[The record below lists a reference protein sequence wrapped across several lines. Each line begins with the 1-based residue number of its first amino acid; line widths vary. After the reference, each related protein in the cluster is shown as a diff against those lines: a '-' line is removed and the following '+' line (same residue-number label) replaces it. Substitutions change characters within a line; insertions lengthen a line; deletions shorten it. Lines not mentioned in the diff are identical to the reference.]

1 MSPRRRLSRL
11 RVIPLGIA
19 FLAPSVLLTGCFSAP
34 PQIVQLNPLAGSTQL
49 DANATVEVVFDQ
61 PVIHQ
66 SVATRLSVVE
76 SKDSRVGLTGC
87 NLVAAFTARPGAP
100 CWITW
105 LTGESGFVLRHPG
118 ALFAPNTEYTFTL
131 GAGVT
136 SVNGNVNS
144 LDHIWNLTSAAAPVL
159 TSATPGGGASVA
171 RDTPLL
177 LSFSRAMSASALAA
191 AVSLSPAVTG
201 LEVVRNRLDLGQFE
215 VIPDRP
221 LAPSTAY
228 TLTVSRR
235 ATDAFG
241 QPISSPI
248 TVHFRTTTLLA
259 AGHLLVLAGPSLG
272 DATTVM
278 LAQLTAPATG
288 LPIPAQVLD
297 TVPVCT
303 DPDAC
308 GEVGPGQ
315 PAAVIDSASL
325 APGGQWLAVVQTD
338 VTRLN
343 QPPVLRIIDVQNGLD
358 QLDLTGA
365 TSPAWSPDGQ
375 TLAFVASNSTVQLYD
390 PASGTLSQLPAGSP
404 PSGPPVWTAD
414 GEALAIPVA
423 ATTTS
428 PAHVD
433 LANPSIGARY
443 PLPGVIGSA
452 NHLVAA
458 PQGEELAMQ
467 VTSSSSPIPA
477 TWVVD
482 PAGSRPASRIG
493 APLTPVGFTDGATLV
508 VALNAPPGS
517 PQLGALD
524 IGTGMVS
531 PLGAG
536 LGDPDPDSAGVAPS
550 GRQIAYITTLAPGV
564 EEAVIANADGS
575 GPLPLTALPAGLE
588 ALTVSFGG

>member
-1 MSPRRRLSRL
+1 MSPRRLASRL

-34 PQIVQLNPLAGSTQL
+34 PQIVQLNPLAGTTQL

-61 PVIHQ
+61 PVTHQ

-76 SKDSRVGLTGC
+76 TKNSRVGLTGC
-87 NLVAAFTARPGAP
+87 TLATAFTARPGAP

-105 LTGESGFVLRHPG
+105 LSGESGFVLHHPG
-118 ALFAPNTEYTFTL
+118 ALFAPNTEYTFRIA
-131 GAGVT
+131 AGVT

-159 TSATPGGGASVA
+159 NSATPGDGASVA

-191 AVSLSPAVTG
+191 AVSLSPGVTG
-201 LEVVRNRLDLGQFE
+201 LEVVRNPLDLGQFE

-221 LAPSTAY
+221 LAPTTAY

-241 QPISSPI
+241 QAITAPI
-248 TVHFRTTTLLA
+248 TLHFRTTGLLA
-259 AGHLLVLAGPSLG
+259 AGHLLVLAGPGRG

-278 LAQLTAPATG
+278 LAQLTAPAIG
-288 LPIPAQVLD
+288 LPIPAQILD
-297 TVPVCT
+297 AVPVCS

-325 APGGQWLAVVQTD
+325 APGGRWLAVVKTD

-343 QPPVLRIIDVQNGLD
+343 QPPVLRIIDTEDGLD

-365 TSPAWSPDGQ
+365 TSPAWSPDGS
-375 TLAFVASNSTVQLYD
+375 TLAFVAANSTVQLYD
-390 PASGTLSQLPAGSP
+390 PAAGTLSELPAGSP

-414 GEALAIPVA
+414 GEAIAIPVA
-423 ATTTS
+423 ATAGS

-443 PLPGVIGSA
+443 PLPGVVGA
-452 NHLVAA
+452 ADHLVAA
-458 PQGEELAMQ
+458 PDGEALAMQ
-467 VTSSSSPIPA
+467 VTSPSSAIPA

-482 PAGSRPASRIG
+482 PSGSQPATRVG
-493 APLTPVGFTDGATLV
+493 TELTPVGFTDGATLL

-517 PQLGALD
+517 AQLGALD
-524 IGTGMVS
+524 IGTRMLS
-531 PLGAG
+531 PIGAG
-536 LGDPDPDSAGVAPS
+536 LGDPDPDSASVAPS
-550 GRQIAYITTLAPGV
+550 GRQIAYITTMASGA

-575 GPLPLTALPAGLE
+575 GPLLLTGLPAGIE